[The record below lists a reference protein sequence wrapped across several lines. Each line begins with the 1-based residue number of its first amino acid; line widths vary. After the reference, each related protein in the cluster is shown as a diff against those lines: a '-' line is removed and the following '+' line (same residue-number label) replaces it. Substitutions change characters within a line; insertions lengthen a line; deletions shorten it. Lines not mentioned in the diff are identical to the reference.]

1 MKITKNRLR
10 EIIRQSIQE
19 ELEYDNYFR
28 GMLAKYG
35 VQSPADLSDEQKS
48 KFFTDVDK
56 GWTAKNEGNAFG
68 AAVVKAKEAG
78 EDEFEVDGKTYPV
91 KESSINEASKKPKF
105 KVGDVVNY
113 LPKLSGMNPNKK
125 LQIIRTRYETGDKL
139 TSPGWYYSFKG
150 TNLGAHEN
158 DIKLVESLSP
168 DVAKHM
174 SSIHKG
180 FKKVEDDGV
189 MVYDSP
195 ADAKKASDFL
205 NSKKI
210 AASSD
215 GKYVYL
221 ESVIRE
227 SNYDLMFGKM
237 GNGITVSNKKVTD
250 PNTKDYKFVAHISDS
265 GKIDW
270 KDKEAQKNPTVRRE
284 VEKRAKS
291 MNESGD
297 CGCGSSKINEG
308 NAFGMAVTKAKQE
321 GKKEFE
327 FNGKT
332 YKVKKG
338 SYEKNEVAKETV
350 NESVKLTPY
359 KQYTINGKSYT
370 YHGVNKAGS
379 HIFRKGDS
387 SWVMDDDKLKSQTIK
402 PLKESVSVFDERHF
416 GKKGIIIMI
425 DDGGKKVSAIFKDKK
440 NADKYNRNNPSDVKK
455 LLDLAKKTPY
465 PKAIDESINEGK
477 KVFKVNPGIGKVKYS
492 ISSHD
497 GVKKHKD
504 GSDFFDIEIFKNK
517 VDLEKGI
524 KKYTS
529 NGFVKESINESG
541 IDIDKQVTN
550 IINSRDFKKFVNYF
564 NSFYGKNGIYS
575 SGKDIAEKDIMKGLY
590 NVFKRNKSYKWGD
603 GDSVDRELVR
613 DELFKMKVLSDKIY
627 EESINEG
634 SMKPGKK
641 IRLVLGWAGKY
652 QPTTNDMYVVYQLI
666 NNKHFSTK
674 YSGGLTYLWKAIE
687 STDPRIKVGSTEEI
701 HPKAL
706 KTGIT
711 KGYYVMESVTN
722 KSVNESTK
730 FYAFF
735 NGKKHE
741 IEGTSLWDAKQKA
754 ITQLKV
760 PKSKVGLL
768 AIVNAS
774 DHNKG
779 SFKFD

>member
-1 MKITKNRLR
+1 MKITKTKLR
-10 EIIRQSIQE
+10 EIIRQSIME
-19 ELEYDNYFR
+19 EREYDKYFK

-158 DIKLVESLSP
+158 DIKLVES
-168 DVAKHM
+168 V
-174 SSIHKG
+174 
-180 FKKVEDDGV
+180 
-189 MVYDSP
+189 
-195 ADAKKASDFL
+195 
-205 NSKKI
+205 N
-210 AASSD
+210 
-215 GKYVYL
+215 
-221 ESVIRE
+221 E

-250 PNTKDYKFVAHISDS
+250 PNTKDYKFIAHISDS

-634 SMKPGKK
+634 VKLSLVDPNTNKFIKTLSLDRTYK
-641 IRLVLGWAGKY
+641 EAEKEVETLNKRLSSSQK
-652 QPTTNDMYVVYQLI
+652 
-666 NNKHFSTK
+666 
-674 YSGGLTYLWKAIE
+674 
-687 STDPRIKVGSTEEI
+687 
-701 HPKAL
+701 
-706 KTGIT
+706 T
-711 KGYYVMESVTN
+711 KGLYWKVTSIGE
-722 KSVNESTK
+722 SVNESTK